1 MAHRAPAWMENLVEV
16 ISECVEAQSPM
27 GPLGYRYLAQ
37 GDPWELM
44 VYPTPVE
51 LVGGADDGAVVN
63 PGFSLDL
70 QALLAHFDRVEA
82 FQWYPS
88 GLGPYDTEGPCV
100 SIEGLYQPMVLVSN
114 KPNNHIGILQTK
126 FSYGERHEARRI
138 RL

>member
-51 LVGGADDGAVVN
+51 LVGGADDGAVVI

-88 GLGPYDTEGPCV
+88 GLGPYDPEGPCV
-100 SIEGLYQPMVLVSN
+100 SIEGLYQGHDVWLRLLAEP
-114 KPNNHIGILQTK
+114 PEDEEPGLQLA
-126 FSYGERHEARRI
+126 SGSPS
-138 RL
+138 